1 MGVTLLFPGQGSQY
15 VGMGQNLFKEEASK
29 AILNRAD
36 EASGFDLTKL
46 MLEGPEEDLKA
57 TENTQPAIVTHSV
70 ALFSRLKTVLSEKNI
85 SIDRVLGHSVGE
97 YSALVASGALSFE
110 DAVKAVHKRG
120 KYMQEATPQGVGKM
134 FAILRVPSDV
144 VAKACLESS
153 SDDNKV
159 MAANFNEPTQTVISG
174 HAEAC
179 ERAVKWISENFEG
192 RSRAMELQ
200 VSAPFHSSLMQPA
213 EKKLSKYLTNVEFK
227 ANEIPYIAN
236 IDSTEYA
243 KNTAGALIKENLI
256 KQVCGSVLWSQ
267 SISSLDE
274 KTIFIEVGPGKVLTG
289 LNKKINK
296 ELKTYTLDTEGS
308 FEGLVEFLD
317 ACNL

>member
-1 MGVTLLFPGQGSQY
+1 MGVTLIFPGQGSQY
-15 VGMGQNLFKEEASK
+15 VGMGQNLMEISECKDIFTQ
-29 AILNRAD
+29 AD
-36 EASGFDLTKL
+36 ENSNQSITNLCFN
-46 MLEGPEEDLKA
+46 GPEEKLKL

-70 ALFSRLKTVLSEKNI
+70 ALFNRLKTILNEKNI

-97 YSALVASGALSFE
+97 YSALVACGALSFK
-110 DAVKAVHKRG
+110 DAVRAVHLRG
-120 KYMQEATPQGVGKM
+120 KYMQEATPAGVGKM

-144 VAKACLESS
+144 VALACEKSS
-153 SDDNKV
+153 TEDNKV

-179 ERAVKWISENFEG
+179 DRAVKWISENFEG

-213 EKKLSKYLTNVEFK
+213 EKKLSEYLTNVEFK
-227 ANEIPYIAN
+227 TNEIPYIAN
-236 IDSTEYA
+236 IDSKEYA
-243 KNTAGALIKENLI
+243 KETSGSTIKENLI

-267 SISSLDE
+267 SIASLKED
-274 KTIFIEVGPGKVLTG
+274 TVFIEVGPGKVLTG

-296 ELKTYTLDTEGS
+296 EFKTYTLDRDES
-308 FEGLVEFLD
+308 FEGLLEFLD
-317 ACNL
+317 ACKF